1 MMYRPSTGIYEHIT
15 PPICQPLTN
24 TTAAFFGEEKTN
36 GGRIGTHIG
45 GFKMFLLLSGH
56 SIMRNAYN
64 GSHMRYCAMKE
75 IRYCI
80 LGGKTRFIYLFFF
93 VLFFYLFCFVFLFF
107 FFN

>member
-15 PPICQPLTN
+15 PHICQPPTN

-36 GGRIGTHIG
+36 GSRIGTHVG

-64 GSHMRYCAMKE
+64 GSHMRYYAMKE
-75 IRYCI
+75 TRYF
-80 LGGKTRFIYLFFF
+80 RR
-93 VLFFYLFCFVFLFF
+93 
-107 FFN
+107 

>member
-15 PPICQPLTN
+15 PPICQPLTYM
-24 TTAAFFGEEKTN
+24 TAAFFGEEKTN
-36 GGRIGTHIG
+36 GGRIGTHVG

-75 IRYCI
+75 TRYCI
-80 LGGKTRFIYLFFF
+80 LGG
-93 VLFFYLFCFVFLFF
+93 
-107 FFN
+107 

>member
-1 MMYRPSTGIYEHIT
+1 MYRPSTGIYEHIT

-80 LGGKTRFIYLFFF
+80 LGGKTRFIYLFFLFCFFICF
-93 VLFFYLFCFVFLFF
+93 VLFFCFF
-107 FFN
+107 FLTK

>member
-15 PPICQPLTN
+15 PHICQPPTN

-36 GGRIGTHIG
+36 GSRIGTHVG

-64 GSHMRYCAMKE
+64 GSPMRYCATKE
-75 IRYCI
+75 TRYCI
-80 LGGKTRFIYLFFF
+80 LGGKTRFIYPFF
-93 VLFFYLFCFVFLFF
+93 FLFF
-107 FFN
+107 CFFN